1 MEWSMVLN
9 SLAKLKIKWPRLHY
23 VKKPVNIRMIL
34 ALDEAEKRMD
44 RIHIALD
51 ELRRVSSLR

>member
-1 MEWSMVLN
+1 MEGHMVLI
-9 SLAKLKIKWPRLHY
+9 SMTWLKIKWPRLHY